1 MASRRKWRPGKSRA
15 GVRDDAKHATE
26 VEQASRKLVRATCEA
41 DVRTHLSEK
50 EVITDAFSNNK
61 GNTQDIGR
69 VKIGSNKICIRE
81 DPAKEEMVFSK
92 ESCRAIFEVGDVELI
107 ELKKIIDSM
116 PIMLTL
122 RF

>member
-1 MASRRKWRPGKSRA
+1 MRY
-15 GVRDDAKHATE
+15 DTKHATE

-41 DVRTHLSEK
+41 DVGTHLSEK
-50 EVITDAFSNNK
+50 EVITDAFSNNE

-69 VKIGSNKICIRE
+69 VNIGSNEICIRE

-92 ESCRAIFEVGDVELI
+92 ESCRAIFEMGDVELI
-107 ELKKIIDSM
+107 ELKIIDSM

-122 RF
+122 RFWRDTSLQMR